1 MPTPQHKSQPTMVS
15 VTTRNTTETRPI
27 NLETYEKQ
35 DVMDLSIQCV
45 IHLLTE
51 RKKMQIPGIA
61 VGCIVFFQYESVKGS
76 THFSV
81 FDILT
86 KHSFLC
92 WVLLAELSHARSE
105 APWVRKFGYPEIWV
119 LAKSSIRTSL
129 PPVHVSGCE
138 MSYWLESPRH
148 IQIVL
153 TWHWTSM

>member
-1 MPTPQHKSQPTMVS
+1 MVS

-27 NLETYEKQ
+27 NFETYEQQ

-51 RKKMQIPGIA
+51 RKKMQISGIA

-92 WVLLAELSHARSE
+92 
-105 APWVRKFGYPEIWV
+105 
-119 LAKSSIRTSL
+119 
-129 PPVHVSGCE
+129 
-138 MSYWLESPRH
+138 
-148 IQIVL
+148 
-153 TWHWTSM
+153 